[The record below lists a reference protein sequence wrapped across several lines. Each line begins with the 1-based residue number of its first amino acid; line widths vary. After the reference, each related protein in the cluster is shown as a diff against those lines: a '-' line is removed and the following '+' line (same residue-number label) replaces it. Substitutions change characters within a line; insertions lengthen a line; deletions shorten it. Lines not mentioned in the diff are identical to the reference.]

1 MNRYIRIGFMAIVM
15 LLALTSVAFCAD
27 YNNWGNTDTNQLL
40 GREMP
45 YDAIYAGAQRSGVS
59 TMVSGSLAIPTSY
72 ALVIKAIT
80 QTATPLTLAN
90 GVPGQI
96 LTFQVSTMAS
106 GGAILT
112 PTTCTGFTT
121 ITFDAA
127 KEYVTLLYIDDTYG
141 WILIGTNATI
151 A

>member
-1 MNRYIRIGFMAIVM
+1 MAIVM
-15 LLALTSVAFCAD
+15 LLALTSVAFCGD
-27 YNNWGNTDTNQLL
+27 YNNWGNTDTMVLL

-45 YDAIYAGAQRSGVS
+45 YDAIYAGAQRGGVS
-59 TMVSGSLAIPTSY
+59 TMVSGSLAVPVSY
-72 ALVIKAIT
+72 ALVVKAIT
-80 QTATPLTLAN
+80 QVATPLTLAN

-96 LTFQVSTMAS
+96 LTFQVSTLTGSAV
-106 GGAILT
+106 LT
-112 PTTCTGFTT
+112 PTLCTGFTT

-141 WILIGTNATI
+141 WILQGTNATI

>member
-1 MNRYIRIGFMAIVM
+1 MAIVM
-15 LLALTSVAFCAD
+15 LLALASVAFCAD

-45 YDAIYAGAQRSGVS
+45 YDAIYAGAQRGGTS
-59 TMVSGSLAIPTSY
+59 TMVSGSLAIPVSY
-72 ALVIKAIT
+72 SLVIKAIT

-96 LTFQVSTMAS
+96 LTFQVSTLT
-106 GGAILT
+106 GTAILT
-112 PTTCTGFTT
+112 PSTCTGFAT

-127 KEYVTLLYIDDTYG
+127 KEYATLLFVDTTIG
-141 WILIGTNATI
+141 WIIVGTNATI